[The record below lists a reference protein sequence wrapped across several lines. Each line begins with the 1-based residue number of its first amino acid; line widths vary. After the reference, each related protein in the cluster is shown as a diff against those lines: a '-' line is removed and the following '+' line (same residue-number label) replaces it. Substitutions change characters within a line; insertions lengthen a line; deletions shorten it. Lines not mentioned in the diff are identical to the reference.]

1 MVARGGGAI
10 IWSQFTMGVTL
21 SDVAAMAGV
30 SRSAVSRT
38 FNKGG
43 SVSPEMRA
51 KVEAAAQALGYRPN
65 PLAASL
71 KTGRTGLV
79 ALVCDDFSSAMTL
92 AMQARLTRRLE
103 AGDRQAVLLN
113 FAEEMEADEVARR
126 LTDHHVDA
134 AILVS
139 SALDPSVEKVIRR
152 SVPATIACL
161 PRHGGG
167 EAGMDEVQTGRLA
180 GRKLVGRGYQ
190 SIGYVGGPEGTV
202 AARRQL
208 AGLQGAVNATGAS
221 ILTQFVPEI
230 SVDAGRA
237 ATERLLARARPDVLF
252 CGDDLLALGAL
263 AALDDLGLSV
273 PEDIGVLGV
282 GDIAMAAWPQ
292 FALST
297 LRPPKDAIAEMA
309 VAMVV
314 AAINRETM
322 PAPGRLPCRLV
333 NRKTLRPLPPSD

>member
-1 MVARGGGAI
+1 
-10 IWSQFTMGVTL
+10 MGVTL

-51 KVEAAAQALGYRPN
+51 KVEAAARTLGYRPN

-103 AGDRQAVLLN
+103 AGERQAVLLN
-113 FAEEMEADEVARR
+113 FAEELDPSEVARR

-139 SALDPSVEKVIRR
+139 SALEPSVERVIRR
-152 SVPATIACL
+152 AVPATIACL
-161 PRHGGG
+161 PRLGGG

-180 GRKLVGRGYQ
+180 GRKLLGRGYRR
-190 SIGYVGGPEGTV
+190 IGYVGGPQGSV
-202 AARRQL
+202 AATGHV
-208 AGLQGAVNATGAS
+208 AGLQGAAAS
-221 ILTQFVPEI
+221 AQAETHVEHALEV
-230 SVDAGRA
+230 SVDAGQE

-263 AALDDLGLSV
+263 AALDDLGLGV
-273 PEDIGVLGV
+273 PGDIGVLGV
-282 GDIAMAAWPQ
+282 GDIPMAAWPQ

-297 LRPPKDAIAEMA
+297 LRPPKDAIAEAA
-309 VAMVV
+309 VAMAI
-314 AAINRETM
+314 AAIDGETP
-322 PAPGRLPCRLV
+322 PAPARLPCRLV
-333 NRKTLRPLPPSD
+333 NRKTLRSLPPSD